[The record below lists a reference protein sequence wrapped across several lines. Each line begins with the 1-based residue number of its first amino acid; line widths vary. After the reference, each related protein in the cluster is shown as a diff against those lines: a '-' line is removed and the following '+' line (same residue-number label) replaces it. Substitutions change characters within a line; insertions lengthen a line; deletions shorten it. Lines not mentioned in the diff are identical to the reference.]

1 MKFKLIVVAVTLVS
15 FSGVASGLDF
25 GKLLKERINQELNKG
40 EKTQPAPSSPGPD
53 ASQNTVAP
61 APPAKQKIDARQLG
75 FALFGDY
82 SSEEE
87 TRIGRQI
94 AGDLLGA
101 VPLVRDDKLQRYVNL
116 VGDWVALQSG
126 RNDVTWHF
134 GVLDTE
140 DINAFAAPGG
150 YIFVTKG
157 LYKRLNN
164 EAELAGVLAHEI
176 AHVTMKHHLKV
187 LKQSSLIGALGQ
199 AVGNKVKDSDQVVQ
213 NLIGNGAEIMARG
226 PAMIL
231 GACPRSC
238 RTWPGCPPRTAGP
251 ACCTRLTRIRPIA
264 WLNWARPSMA
274 ASMPYRARTCPV
286 ASTVFGDTSPA
297 PAGAGGTVCAVC
309 SADRGA
315 RCRTGPYPTH
325 AACRGLAV

>member
-1 MKFKLIVVAVTLVS
+1 MKFKLMVLAVALVS

-25 GKLLKERINQELNKG
+25 GKLLEERIHQELNKD
-40 EKTQPAPSSPGPD
+40 KKAQPAPTSPAPD
-53 ASQNTVAP
+53 AAKSSAAP
-61 APPAKQKIDARQLG
+61 TPPVKQKIDARQLG

-82 SSEEE
+82 SPEEE

-116 VGDWVALQSG
+116 VGNWVALQSG

-187 LKQSSLIGALGQ
+187 LKQSSLIGTLGQ
-199 AVGNKVKDSDQVVQ
+199 AVGNKAKDSDQVVQ

-226 PAMIL
+226 LDKTAEFEADRVGIVFAARAGYDPWGLPEVLQDMASLPAKDERTSLLYKTHPHPADRLAEL
-231 GACPRSC
+231 GEAVDGRFDAIQGKDL
-238 RTWPGCPPRTAGP
+238 PGRFY
-251 ACCTRLTRIRPIA
+251 RIR
-264 WLNWARPSMA
+264 
-274 ASMPYRARTCPV
+274 
-286 ASTVFGDTSPA
+286 
-297 PAGAGGTVCAVC
+297 
-309 SADRGA
+309 
-315 RCRTGPYPTH
+315 
-325 AACRGLAV
+325 